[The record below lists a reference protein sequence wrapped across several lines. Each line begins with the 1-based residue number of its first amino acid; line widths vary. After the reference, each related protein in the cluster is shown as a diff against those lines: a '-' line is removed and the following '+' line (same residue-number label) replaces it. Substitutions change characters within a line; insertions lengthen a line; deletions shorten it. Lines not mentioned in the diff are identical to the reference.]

1 MDQINSFEAFL
12 LPEGTTRY
20 HVRRHGMV
28 SLSLPDSREGAAHAF
43 RLYQPQKRLARLK
56 TFALKLLISRGLHP
70 WILEKVLP
78 ASYENIQPWEFS
90 YSPETVG
97 ILLGSSEHL
106 IYRAIASYRGADG
119 WEVAKLG
126 RGEAART
133 MLRNEAAVLREL
145 SKRGLS
151 VPRCLG
157 LHEHGE
163 MTILRMPYL
172 AGSGLSIRDSGEALD
187 VLIQWAGNAAPE
199 SISGFEEWKSICA
212 ALETTADGR
221 EALESLSTQVV
232 RPVIAHGDFARW
244 NLLHQANGPLIV
256 LDWEWGNTHGMPGL
270 DLVHYFAQDARLVRQ
285 LDSANALRVV
295 EASLSLP
302 KAKAYLA
309 QTGWTGNPITPI
321 LAWAAF
327 KHGARHQKIADFL
340 AESLKVY
347 LERQRSFKYKV
358 ASVNTPVQVAPS
370 SDITSSLP
378 PTAKTNRRKTGAS
391 IRISVVTPSYK
402 QIDFLKCCAASVADQ
417 AGDFEV
423 EHLIHDGGS
432 GREFEQWAA
441 EQQGAVCISEK
452 DDGMYDAINRGFRKA
467 NGDIIAWLNC
477 DEQYLPGA
485 LDKVS
490 RFFDSHPDIDIVF
503 GDVVLVDE
511 LMTPLAYRRAIKPS
525 IAHTRYSHLS
535 TFSAA
540 TFIRRRA
547 LDEGHFLQTRWKT
560 IADAVWIE
568 ELLSAGYRSA
578 TIREPLAVFCMLGSN
593 LGQSSLLFEER
604 KQWELEL
611 KATNKWIKRLH
622 IMRHRIAK
630 FLFGAYNL
638 QKTRISAFLPNTSS
652 RTTKNAWLNGQ
663 WSFARHKAQNL
674 RVKREEKIGMLKI
687 HKLAS
692 RWSFLQALCVI
703 ILAAFVDKIQA
714 GDAVKGP
721 AILMISLLYLSF
733 RAKMRDLTLI
743 AILYSVIAFYLLS
756 ERPTDVLVARMITF
770 FLGACLA
777 VLFSIAHSNLSEWMG
792 STVSLVRKIPFP
804 ILLTDRTGM
813 VILVNNSAL
822 KLWQITEEDCLEHF
836 VTVQLIEDGK
846 ASTKP
851 TLIDS
856 WAERPPDGLVSMS
869 IKGKPEIQQ
878 MTGKVLVTGG
888 GRRRF
893 YVFMLSQ

>member
-1 MDQINSFEAFL
+1 
-12 LPEGTTRY
+12 
-20 HVRRHGMV
+20 MV
-28 SLSLPDSREGAAHAF
+28 LIFAGRPVISPDKTSLPLIQSQMIAH
-43 RLYQPQKRLARLK
+43 K
-56 TFALKLLISRGLHP
+56 
-70 WILEKVLP
+70 E
-78 ASYENIQPWEFS
+78 
-90 YSPETVG
+90 
-97 ILLGSSEHL
+97 
-106 IYRAIASYRGADG
+106 AIA
-119 WEVAKLG
+119 
-126 RGEAART
+126 
-133 MLRNEAAVLREL
+133 
-145 SKRGLS
+145 
-151 VPRCLG
+151 
-157 LHEHGE
+157 
-163 MTILRMPYL
+163 
-172 AGSGLSIRDSGEALD
+172 
-187 VLIQWAGNAAPE
+187 
-199 SISGFEEWKSICA
+199 A
-212 ALETTADGR
+212 ALEATADGR
-221 EALESLSTQVV
+221 QALESLSTQVL

-244 NLLHQANGPLIV
+244 NLLHKANGPLIV

-285 LDSANALRVV
+285 LDSAKALRVV

-340 AESLKVY
+340 AESLKLY
-347 LERQRSFKYKV
+347 IERQRSFKYKV

-370 SDITSSLP
+370 SDITNSLP
-378 PTAKTNRRKTGAS
+378 PTAKTNGGETGAS
-391 IRISVVTPSYK
+391 ICISVVTPSYK

-432 GREFEQWAA
+432 GKEYEQWAA
-441 EQQGAVCISEK
+441 KQQGAVCVSEK

-485 LDKVS
+485 LEKVS
-490 RFFDSHPDIDIVF
+490 RFFESNPDVDILF

-511 LMTPLAYRRAIKPS
+511 LMNPLAYRRAIKPS
-525 IAHTRYSHLS
+525 VGHTRYSHLS

-578 TIREPLAVFCMLGSN
+578 TIPQPLALFCMLGSN
-593 LGQSSLLFEER
+593 LGQSTLLFVER
-604 KQWELEL
+604 KQWEIEL
-611 KATNKWIKRLH
+611 KATNNWIKRWH
-622 IMRHRIAK
+622 IMQHRIDK

-638 QKTRISAFLPNTSS
+638 RKTRISAFLPNTSS
-652 RTTKNAWLNGQ
+652 RITKCAWLTGQ
-663 WSFARHKAQNL
+663 WSFAKHKAHNL
-674 RVKREEKIGMLKI
+674 RTKREESIGMLKV
-687 HKLAS
+687 HRMAS
-692 RWSFLQALCVI
+692 RWSFLHAICVI
-703 ILAAFVDKIQA
+703 VMAFLVDKTQSD
-714 GDAVKGP
+714 DAVKGP
-721 AILMISLLYLSF
+721 AILLFSLLYLSF
-733 RAKMRDLTLI
+733 RANIKDLTLI
-743 AILYSVIAFYLLS
+743 SSLYAVIAFYLLS

-770 FLGACLA
+770 AISTCLA

-813 VILVNNSAL
+813 IILVNNNAL
-822 KLWQITEEDCLEHF
+822 KLWQVAEEDCLKHF
-836 VTVQLIEDGK
+836 LMVQLIEDGK

-851 TLIDS
+851 THIDS
-856 WAERPPDGLVSMS
+856 WAERPPDGDIRIS
-869 IKGKPEIQQ
+869 IEGKPEIKH

-893 YVFMLSQ
+893 YVFMLSH